1 MCRAAMTSAN
11 LDRSLIPPDELRFRV
26 ANSLDP
32 GEFLGVGERCANDL
46 RTAISSLGRNVAE
59 CKEVLDFGC
68 GSGRTLRWFTESP
81 PRFYG
86 SDMDAEAIGWCENH
100 LAGMTFVVNQALPPL
115 PFCSDKFDFV
125 YAISVFS
132 HLDETHAMIWL
143 QELQRVA
150 APNAI
155 LAISIC
161 GPLIYQASAR
171 DVVELHE
178 KGLVFSQ
185 PGYWKNHFPDWY
197 GDMYYDEAGARRLF
211 GRNLDFLAL
220 LPAGINGHQDLVL
233 LRKP

>member
-1 MCRAAMTSAN
+1 MTSAN

-32 GEFLGVGERCANDL
+32 DEFLGVGERCANDL
-46 RTAISSLGRNVAE
+46 RTAISSVGRNVAE

-86 SDMDAEAIGWCENH
+86 ADMDAEAIGWCKNH
-100 LAGMTFVVNQALPPL
+100 LAGMIFVVNQALPPL
-115 PFCSDKFDFV
+115 PFGSDKFDFV

-132 HLDETHAMIWL
+132 HLDETYATIWL

-155 LAISIC
+155 LAISIW
-161 GPLIYQASAR
+161 ST
-171 DVVELHE
+171 
-178 KGLVFSQ
+178 
-185 PGYWKNHFPDWY
+185 
-197 GDMYYDEAGARRLF
+197 
-211 GRNLDFLAL
+211 
-220 LPAGINGHQDLVL
+220 DLSSY
-233 LRKP
+233 R